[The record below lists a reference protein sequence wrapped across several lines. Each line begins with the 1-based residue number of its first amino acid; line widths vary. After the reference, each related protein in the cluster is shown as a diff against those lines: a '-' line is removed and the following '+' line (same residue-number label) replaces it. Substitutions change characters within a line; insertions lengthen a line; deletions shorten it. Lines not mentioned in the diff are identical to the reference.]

1 MANGPHRHASYH
13 YPAAETLNTGSA
25 AKPVM
30 TTSSE
35 DDEARVDAQLKE
47 TERSIEELQRRRAE
61 LLRAKGAIRWAK
73 TNASVSKSSAP
84 QAAAPPA
91 VASTAATAATSKALE
106 KTLNSLEWS
115 SFKKKEG
122 EWTFLR
128 NRDGSL
134 VDALVQDVDFV
145 NQLRKGKEMVV
156 GRYRYVV
163 SEDKFLNRY
172 FEA

>member
-1 MANGPHRHASYH
+1 MAAIP
-13 YPAAETLNTGSA
+13 E
-25 AKPVM
+25 
-30 TTSSE
+30 
-35 DDEARVDAQLKE
+35 DEAQVDAELKE
-47 TERSIEELQRRRAE
+47 TERSIEELKKRRAE
-61 LLRAKGAIRWAK
+61 LLRAQGAIRWAK
-73 TNASVSKSSAP
+73 TKASTSGTATPQPAP
-84 QAAAPPA
+84 LATTAVAAPTTT
-91 VASTAATAATSKALE
+91 STKALE
-106 KTLNSLEWS
+106 RTLSSLEWS

-134 VDALVQDVDFV
+134 VDALTSESDFV
-145 NQLRKGKEMVV
+145 NQLRKGKEIVV

>member
-1 MANGPHRHASYH
+1 MVAAS
-13 YPAAETLNTGSA
+13 N
-25 AKPVM
+25 
-30 TTSSE
+30 
-35 DDEARVDAQLKE
+35 DDEARIDEQLKE
-47 TERSIEELQRRRAE
+47 IEKSIAELQKQRAE

-73 TNASVSKSSAP
+73 TTASTSKSASPHPVSPAADMTVPSAP
-84 QAAAPPA
+84 
-91 VASTAATAATSKALE
+91 VTAASSKALE

-134 VDALVQDVDFV
+134 VDTLTTETDFV
-145 NQLRKGKEMVV
+145 NQLRKGKELVV

-163 SEDKFLNRY
+163 SDDKFLNRY

>member
-1 MANGPHRHASYH
+1 MVAASQ
-13 YPAAETLNTGSA
+13 E
-25 AKPVM
+25 
-30 TTSSE
+30 
-35 DDEARVDAQLKE
+35 DEARIDEQLKE
-47 TERSIEELQRRRAE
+47 IEKSIAELQKQRAE

-73 TNASVSKSSAP
+73 TT
-84 QAAAPPA
+84 
-91 VASTAATAATSKALE
+91 ASTAKSGSPHPASPATDTTPPSAPVTAAPSEALE

-134 VDALVQDVDFV
+134 VDTLTTETDFV
-145 NQLRKGKEMVV
+145 NQLRKGKELVV

-163 SEDKFLNRY
+163 SDDKFLNRY
-172 FEA
+172 FVEA